1 MPKKNETGGTP
12 VSPLDMLTWFHGLEV
27 PDPITFITSPEY
39 LNRSELYPRQGTLI
53 KCVFLRDDLFT
64 QYDLDVIEEWTET
77 FKATGNN
84 GIQPDILERI
94 KWCQEDGRKW
104 FREVVNVSGRR
115 GGKGYVGAL
124 CMAYVLWCYMAY
136 GDPQGHYGVD
146 RSKKLA
152 AMCFA
157 GKLQQAK
164 EQVWRDLVN
173 VIIEAPCFQPFIADL
188 QAEKL
193 TVYAP
198 KDFVKMRN
206 MKNKGVDISKM
217 NMATFEIVPLPSTLM
232 SGRGPASFMQC
243 LDPSTP
249 VLTDDLMWVPLG
261 EIEPGDVVIGVDEDP
276 IDGQRKMRP
285 SEVQAVW
292 RTTKEA
298 MRLTFADGSEV
309 TCSPDHRWLRRDG
322 WSLAENLKVG
332 TQLRSVV
339 DPWEWTPD
347 WETGYLAG
355 LYDGEGCV
363 SGWRL
368 RNGKSVFFTQ
378 NPGEVLDTVLTQLKD
393 RGFNPKR
400 TDAGRK
406 AEQWTLTG
414 IEAMAF
420 LGSVRP
426 SRLIRQS
433 RGVWDGV
440 APRGGWKTITQIE
453 RLPEQELVDITTSTR
468 TFIANGLVSHNCYDE
483 MAHVVASGANRSAE
497 EVYGAA
503 TPSLDQ
509 FGKDGFI
516 YEPSSPWQMMGQF
529 YENYNMAL
537 QRDPVAFDDDGAVI
551 KDEAAYPTIMMV
563 QLTSWDPYVDWE
575 RSHLIPMYPPG
586 FLDGVDD
593 EDIPR
598 FTRKKNA
605 IQEYDLQMQKLEK
618 SNPETFAVERRS
630 HFATALDAYLN
641 PNMVDRMFTGEWKG
655 RPIVMQPEG
664 KLHLTYKA
672 HGDPALVNDRFGFA
686 VAHAEVD
693 DETGLLHCVFDVVHY
708 WEAQDWPD
716 NVIDYIHVEKDL
728 WGFVQAFKPDE
739 LTFDQWNSASSIQK
753 LQMQVRQANFN
764 KRVQVFCKPAN
775 STYNFSRAE
784 TFKTAL
790 NMGWLHAPMSG
801 TDRAVDV
808 AINELKFLQ
817 FINGKV
823 DHPDMGPVQSKDV
836 ADCLMECVQTLIGDQ
851 VNNFLAH
858 SLGTQAPKGM
868 MQGGDDPL
876 KRFSS
881 PTEGNPTLS
890 GFLAGRTGDRTQRAQ
905 QGSSMGN
912 YLKTGIRRGSRGSG
926 NPFKGRT
933 PWDNDA

>member
-1 MPKKNETGGTP
+1 
-12 VSPLDMLTWFHGLEV
+12 VD
-27 PDPITFITSPEY
+27 
-39 LNRSELYPRQGTLI
+39 
-53 KCVFLRDDLFT
+53 
-64 QYDLDVIEEWTET
+64 ET
-77 FKATGNN
+77 FRATGNN

-94 KWCQEDGRKW
+94 KWCQDDGRKW

-198 KDFVKMRN
+198 KDFVKMRK

-232 SGRGPASFMQC
+232 SGRGPASFMQ
-243 LDPSTP
+243 
-249 VLTDDLMWVPLG
+249 
-261 EIEPGDVVIGVDEDP
+261 
-276 IDGQRKMRP
+276 
-285 SEVQAVW
+285 
-292 RTTKEA
+292 
-298 MRLTFADGSEV
+298 
-309 TCSPDHRWLRRDG
+309 
-322 WSLAENLKVG
+322 
-332 TQLRSVV
+332 
-339 DPWEWTPD
+339 
-347 WETGYLAG
+347 
-355 LYDGEGCV
+355 
-363 SGWRL
+363 
-368 RNGKSVFFTQ
+368 
-378 NPGEVLDTVLTQLKD
+378 
-393 RGFNPKR
+393 
-400 TDAGRK
+400 
-406 AEQWTLTG
+406 
-414 IEAMAF
+414 
-420 LGSVRP
+420 
-426 SRLIRQS
+426 
-433 RGVWDGV
+433 
-440 APRGGWKTITQIE
+440 
-453 RLPEQELVDITTSTR
+453 
-468 TFIANGLVSHNCYDE
+468 CYDE

-693 DETGLLHCVFDVVHY
+693 EETGLLHCVFDVVHY

-881 PTEGNPTLS
+881 PNEGNPTLS